1 MVCRV
6 SSLVVE
12 RSRSFFADH
21 VYVFAGPVI
30 AGPTEWYITVTPR
43 LTPWTELARCASVSG
58 AFWVFV
64 QFSDVRLFGR
74 LSFFLVPALAVEPP
88 SSSATS
94 SAKRKSGKFFGG
106 LFGKK
111 KESVEVRERCF
122 WLVRFSI
129 FFM

>member
-1 MVCRV
+1 M
-6 SSLVVE
+6 
-12 RSRSFFADH
+12 
-21 VYVFAGPVI
+21 I

-58 AFWVFV
+58 AFRFL
-64 QFSDVRLFGR
+64 FSFLMSVCLAVS
-74 LSFFLVPALAVEPP
+74 SFYLVPALAVEPP

-111 KESVEVRERCF
+111 KESVEVREGCF
-122 WLVRFSI
+122 LVGVFFNI
-129 FFM
+129 FHVKASAV